1 MKKVFIVIGSHDGNL
16 GVFTNV
22 KLAYERALEYFDGCE
37 LKPNMSYAQV
47 CKATKG
53 WGCAIDGKY
62 DNGNIDYSTSVTIQ
76 VHYLNQ

>member
-1 MKKVFIVIGSHDGNL
+1 MKKVFIVIGNHDGNL

-22 KLAYERALEYFDGCE
+22 KLAYERTLEYFDGSE

-53 WGCAIDGKY
+53 WGCIIDGMDGKY
-62 DNGNIDYSTSVTIQ
+62 TGDTSVTIQ